1 MKNLINVLLYV
12 LLGLLVVTISVMIYK
27 KFKAPSE
34 TPNSNEVTEQSYV
47 DTSSEALPFSAEDSI
62 ILGLTGELPNKVGPD
77 TDVPIPQSG
86 TQVVENVSPVAKPV
100 VMHESAPKISSNK
113 PVEEIHVAKAETK
126 VAAKTE
132 TKTSKVETK
141 VAAKTETKAV
151 AKKQSKVSPKSSVKE
166 STKSNG
172 TTAASSN
179 NHGHYYVVSG
189 SFLVPS
195 NADNQVAK
203 LKKLGFFNAMKK
215 VFNNSSSYS
224 AIAGQYESE
233 AAAKATLSKLKAKGE
248 AAFIKKM

>member
-34 TPNSNEVTEQSYV
+34 TPSANEVTEQSYV

-62 ILGLTGELPNKVGPD
+62 ILGLTGQLPNKVGPD
-77 TDVPIPQSG
+77 TDVPMPQSG

-100 VMHESAPKISSNK
+100 VMHESVPKISTNK
-113 PVEEIHVAKAETK
+113 PVEEVHVA
-126 VAAKTE
+126 
-132 TKTSKVETK
+132 KVETK
-141 VAAKTETKAV
+141 AAAKTETKAV
-151 AKKQSKVSPKSSVKE
+151 AKKQTTVSTKSTTRQ

-172 TTAASSN
+172 TSATSSN
-179 NHGHYYVVSG
+179 NHGAYYVVSG

-233 AAAKATLSKLKAKGE
+233 AAAKATLNKLKAKGE
-248 AAFIKKM
+248 AAFIKKI